1 MRAIVFFLQLVFWLF
16 VARLVIRTLARV
28 FMVGGGPVRQR
39 PTAPRAAAPRQI
51 EDLVL
56 CRVCQAHV
64 PGSRAIAA
72 RIAGVEEHFCSE
84 ACLEKAKA
92 AVARAS

>member
-1 MRAIVFFLQLVFWLF
+1 MRAIVFFVQLVFWLF
-16 VARLVIRTLARV
+16 VARLVVRTLARV
-28 FMVGGGPVRQR
+28 FMAGGG
-39 PTAPRAAAPRQI
+39 AAPPRKAASRRPPPPQI

-56 CRVCQAHV
+56 DRVCQTHV
-64 PGSRAIAA
+64 PRSRARSA

>member
-16 VARLVIRTLARV
+16 VARLVVRTLARL
-28 FMVGGGPVRQR
+28 FGVGPAPQR
-39 PTAPRAAAPRQI
+39 TAAPRAASLRQI

-56 CRVCQAHV
+56 DRVCQTHV
-64 PGSRAIAA
+64 PRSRALTA
-72 RIAGVEEHFCSE
+72 RLDGVEEHFCSE

-92 AVARAS
+92 GVARAS